1 MPSTGLPKI
10 QGDETIEL
18 ALYPFDASPEV
29 LRDRT
34 RSVGKAKVRGVKP
47 TESTLDISGVSGLSQ
62 DMTFKAVITSLPMPA
77 IAVRLEGESEGAK
90 LVESAIAKAGP
101 AGKGSLYIREARPGE
116 SPEFRLRATNG
127 QYIIAGPANDR
138 PLVDQIDGFTE
149 TTARKAV
156 ERLEHMA
163 RWTLTSRFNNPES
176 TIKGEDV
183 ELEILQG
190 STPLTGSE
198 IRLEYKPVGGKITP
212 PKFKV
217 KVTNKGDRELWI
229 ALLDLTQNYKV
240 SADFQQSGSSRLKP
254 GESFSPFGGKEVTA
268 TVPDLIWQQGV
279 VEYKDILKLIVCT
292 DEFDATTDGPV
303 RARSTPG
310 HATRHEE
317 RSRRLARQALRPRAD
332 P

>member
-1 MPSTGLPKI
+1 MRSSWSPRSPRPDRPGKDRST
-10 QGDETIEL
+10 
-18 ALYPFDASPEV
+18 S
-29 LRDRT
+29 
-34 RSVGKAKVRGVKP
+34 
-47 TESTLDISGVSGLSQ
+47 
-62 DMTFKAVITSLPMPA
+62 
-77 IAVRLEGESEGAK
+77 
-90 LVESAIAKAGP
+90 
-101 AGKGSLYIREARPGE
+101 ARPSRASRPNSG
-116 SPEFRLRATNG
+116 SRATNG

-190 STPLTGSE
+190 STPSPGRRSAWNTSRSGARSRPRSSRSRSRTRA
-198 IRLEYKPVGGKITP
+198 IGT
-212 PKFKV
+212 
-217 KVTNKGDRELWI
+217 LWI

-240 SADFQQSGSSRLKP
+240 SADLQQAGSTRLKP

-292 DEFDATTDGPV
+292 DEFDARLMAQPALDLP
-303 RARSTPG
+303 RATPPG
-310 HATRHEE
+310 TQE
-317 RSRRLARQALRPRAD
+317 RSRRLARQAVRPRAD

>member
-1 MPSTGLPKI
+1 
-10 QGDETIEL
+10 
-18 ALYPFDASPEV
+18 
-29 LRDRT
+29 
-34 RSVGKAKVRGVKP
+34 
-47 TESTLDISGVSGLSQ
+47 
-62 DMTFKAVITSLPMPA
+62 
-77 IAVRLEGESEGAK
+77 
-90 LVESAIAKAGP
+90 
-101 AGKGSLYIREARPGE
+101 
-116 SPEFRLRATNG
+116 
-127 QYIIAGPANDR
+127 
-138 PLVDQIDGFTE
+138 
-149 TTARKAV
+149 
-156 ERLEHMA
+156 MA

-190 STPLTGSE
+190 SSPLTGSE

-217 KVTNKGDRELWI
+217 KVTNKSDRELWI

-240 SADFQQSGSSRLKP
+240 SADLQQAGSTRLKP

-292 DEFDATTDGPV
+292 DEFDARLMAQSALDLP
-303 RARSTPG
+303 RATPPSTRSV
-310 HATRHEE
+310 HA
-317 RSRRLARQALRPRAD
+317 RLARQAVRPRAD